1 MRHNYHPPYRPSTFF
16 WVITWTGLEK
26 HRSRASFS
34 SSSEKIYPDCQV
46 GPKTDR
52 VGGVIFR
59 PPSSFFRL
67 FLIGGALLLI
77 GAAVYFTY
85 GRKPVRVDM
94 TRYAPADA
102 LLFAELGDL
111 PETTAKLTETLFWK
125 GLRPAIGFPD
135 QLLYLESGAGFARQ
149 FDLGPDEARL
159 LGRAQWAVVVTGVTT
174 EGKPVVNPAPT
185 STTSTPKSEKKGEPG
200 GPEKPKTGESEGTL
214 GLELSVT
221 PRLAVLIKS
230 NISAGAVE
238 RLAAARLPLLAK
250 KLFGAEPVREDT
262 NYQQVPVLR
271 FRAPGS
277 SKALVAAIVGDLL
290 VVGNDEPTLQACL
303 DVIAARKPALA
314 DLPALASARTAV
326 RGETATLFAFVS
338 PAGIARLGQFGFG
351 FLPESVM
358 TNPSAQALVE
368 TAVKGMTDGLAY
380 GASIEDGRVTDRY
393 LFTLHPEAAA
403 ALRPHAAT
411 LRRPPRSLELV
422 SGEGV
427 TTCLV
432 TGVKGPFEAL
442 DKTQQAISARSNIA
456 VSFLIREVAN
466 ALRAKYGLGPRDT
479 LDDALGEEI
488 AHVTFS
494 DRASVWLF
502 EVKDRVRVLPVLD
515 RYLRT
520 GGATISNETLD
531 GVELVVSSHPDGRAA
546 GFLGDFLMVGPK
558 PVLQRLI
565 RERGKAASGLMALFR
580 EKQGTDTAPVISFS
594 IKNDREELE
603 LLTLAIAKISHS
615 GDATPARL
623 QDPAVRKVIDGQPPG
638 IGKTELRDTGL
649 YTETRSAA
657 GNFALFAAL
666 IGPDEPVQPKTS
678 SQPPVASR
686 Q

>member
-1 MRHNYHPPYRPSTFF
+1 MNFRSPS
-16 WVITWTGLEK
+16 
-26 HRSRASFS
+26 S
-34 SSSEKIYPDCQV
+34 
-46 GPKTDR
+46 
-52 VGGVIFR
+52 IFR
-59 PPSSFFRL
+59 LSL
-67 FLIGGALLLI
+67 LGGALLLI
-77 GAAVYFTY
+77 GAAVYFAF

-94 TRYAPADA
+94 ARFAPADV
-102 LLFAELGDL
+102 LLFAEAGDL
-111 PETTAKLTETLFWK
+111 PETSAKLTETLFWK
-125 GLRPAIGFPD
+125 ELRPAIGFPD
-135 QLLYLESGAGFARQ
+135 QLLYLGSGAGLAGR

-174 EGKPVVNPAPT
+174 EGKPVVNPASS
-185 STTSTPKSEKKGEPG
+185 STTSTPKSEKKVEPG

-238 RLAAARLPLLAK
+238 RLAAARLPLLARK
-250 KLFGAEPVREDT
+250 FFGSEPVRDDT
-262 NYQQVPVLR
+262 NYQQIPVLR

-277 SKALVAAIVGDLL
+277 SKALVAAVFGDILF
-290 VVGNDEPTLQACL
+290 VSNDEPTLQGCL
-303 DVIAARKPALA
+303 DVAAARKPALA
-314 DLPALASARTAV
+314 DLPALAPARAAV
-326 RGETATLFAFVS
+326 KGNDAALFAFVS

-380 GASIEDGRVTDRY
+380 AASIEDGRVADRY

-403 ALRPHAAT
+403 SLRPHAGT
-411 LRRPPRSLELV
+411 LPRPPRSVELI
-422 SGEGV
+422 SGDGV
-427 TTCLV
+427 AACSV
-432 TGVKGPFEAL
+432 TGVKGPFGAL

-456 VSFLIREVAN
+456 VAFLIKEVAN

-479 LDDALGEEI
+479 LDDALGGEI

-494 DRASVWLF
+494 DKASVWLF

-520 GGATISNETLD
+520 DSATISNETSD

-546 GFLGDFLMVGPK
+546 AFLGDFLLVGPK

-565 RERGKAASGLMALFR
+565 RERGKGASGLMALFR
-580 EKQGTDTAPVISFS
+580 EKQAADNAQISSFS
-594 IKNDREELE
+594 LKSDREELE
-603 LLTLAIAKISHS
+603 ALALAIVKLSHS
-615 GDATPARL
+615 GDATSARL
-623 QDPAVRKVIDGQPPG
+623 NDPALRKVIDRQPPAV
-638 IGKTELRDTGL
+638 GKTELRDTGL

-666 IGPDEPVQPKTS
+666 VGADEPVVS
-678 SQPPVASR
+678 GQPPVASR

>member
-1 MRHNYHPPYRPSTFF
+1 MNFRPS
-16 WVITWTGLEK
+16 
-26 HRSRASFS
+26 
-34 SSSEKIYPDCQV
+34 
-46 GPKTDR
+46 
-52 VGGVIFR
+52 
-59 PPSSFFRL
+59 SSFFRL
-67 FLIGGALLLI
+67 SLLGGVLLLI
-77 GAAVYFTY
+77 GIGLYFAF

-111 PETTAKLTETLFWK
+111 PETSAKLTETLFWK
-125 GLRPAIGFPD
+125 ELRPAIGFPD
-135 QLLYLESGAGFARQ
+135 QLLYLGSGAGFARQ

-174 EGKPVVNPAPT
+174 EGKPVVNPAPP
-185 STTSTPKSEKKGEPG
+185 STTSTPKPEKKDEPARA
-200 GPEKPKTGESEGTL
+200 EKPKSGESEGTL

-221 PRLAVLIKS
+221 PRLAFLIKS
-230 NISAGAVE
+230 NISLGAAE

-250 KLFGAEPVREDT
+250 KLFGAEAVREDA
-262 NYQQVPVLR
+262 NYQQVPILR
-271 FRAPGS
+271 FRSPGS
-277 SKALVAAIVGDLL
+277 SKALVAAVVGDLL
-290 VVGNDEPTLQACL
+290 VVGNDEPTLQSCL

-314 DLPALASARTAV
+314 DVPALASARTAV
-326 RGETATLFAFVS
+326 KGDTATLFAFVS

-380 GASIEDGRVTDRY
+380 GASVEDGRVTDRY

-403 ALRPHAAT
+403 SLRPHAGT
-411 LRRPPRSLELV
+411 LPRPPRSVELI
-422 SGEGV
+422 SGDGV
-427 TTCLV
+427 TACSV
-432 TGVKGPFEAL
+432 TGVKGPFEAI

-456 VSFLIREVAN
+456 VAFLIKEVAN

-479 LDDALGEEI
+479 LDGALGGEI
-488 AHVTFS
+488 AHVTYS
-494 DRASVWLF
+494 DKASVWLF

-520 GGATISNETLD
+520 DSAAISNETLD

-546 GFLGDFLMVGPK
+546 AFLGDFLVVGPK

-565 RERGKAASGLMALFR
+565 RERGKAPSGLMALFR
-580 EKQGTDTAPVISFS
+580 EKQAADNAAIISFS
-594 IKNDREELE
+594 MKNDREELE
-603 LLTLAIAKISHS
+603 SLALAIAKISHS

-623 QDPAVRKVIDGQPPG
+623 KDPAVRKVIDGQPPAT
-638 IGKTELRDTGL
+638 GKTELRDNGL

-666 IGPDEPVQPKTS
+666 IGPDEPVQPS
-678 SQPPVASR
+678 AANGQ
-686 Q
+686 